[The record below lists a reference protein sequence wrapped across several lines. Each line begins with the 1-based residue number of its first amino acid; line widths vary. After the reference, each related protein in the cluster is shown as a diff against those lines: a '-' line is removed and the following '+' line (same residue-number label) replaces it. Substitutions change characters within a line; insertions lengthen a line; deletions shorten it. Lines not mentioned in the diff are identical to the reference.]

1 MSIDSTNSQAPLQ
14 RFEARDLPIK
24 TVTVFTDRAEVKRT
38 LKVTLQEGLNNI
50 AIDNVAST
58 IENDSIR
65 VDGHGNATIHEVQ
78 FKTEQVTQPEV
89 DSPQVKELLK
99 ELEELKSKS
108 AQIEDL
114 KEIYKKRLESLD
126 NVINNLGKTVL
137 AGEKNIESTKF
148 DETTEN
154 SFDKIYEFHEKRS
167 VALHSKMRSLEK
179 ELNDQNE
186 KVKSVEQKISNIRD
200 QDSYKRLISIMLE
213 TNVKDSMVELEITY
227 QVYQSYWRPSYDVRI
242 QTEGDTPRLKLVYLG
257 NVSQMSG
264 EDWTDV
270 DLLLSTG
277 SPRLGGKLPELRTLR
292 AQFPQPKNQEVVQ
305 IQRMAACT
313 ATRRAKK
320 SFMMNEMQDEYFPES
335 LHVAETE
342 VNKSTLASTFTIPLK
357 KTIPSDN
364 SEHKVTI
371 AVLEF
376 VPVLH
381 FDCVPSKNT
390 NVFMTA
396 TVINASTYPLLPG
409 MASVYV
415 DNSFSSKVGLRAVA
429 AGEKF
434 DCPLGVDTCVK
445 VQYKPAHKYQQQTG
459 MLSKSAVTIHEQKI
473 SVKNTKSEPVLL
485 TVHEHIPKSTDEKI
499 KVKINSPE
507 IKNLI
512 PNNGQE
518 KTGSI
523 NVKDIGMPKL
533 PEMGVILNDSNN
545 LEWTVLVGSKEEKE
559 LCVKWAAEYPTSET
573 VEYKED

>member
-1 MSIDSTNSQAPLQ
+1 MNTDSTNSQALLQ
-14 RFEARDLPIK
+14 RFEARNLPIK

-38 LKVTLQEGLNNI
+38 LKVTLQEGLNNV

-99 ELEELKSKS
+99 ELEELKSKC

-167 VALHSKMRSLEK
+167 VNLHSKMRSLEK

-186 KVKSVEQKISNIRD
+186 KVKSVEQKISNLRD
-200 QDSYKRLISIMLE
+200 HDSYKRLISIMLE
-213 TNVKDSMVELEITY
+213 TNVKDSVVELEITY
-227 QVYQSYWRPSYDVRI
+227 QVYQSYWRPSYDVRV
-242 QTEGDTPRLKLVYLG
+242 QTVGDTPQLKLVYLG

-264 EDWTDV
+264 EDWSDV

-305 IQRMAACT
+305 YAHRMVSCAPTQRAN
-313 ATRRAKK
+313 K
-320 SFMMNEMQDEYFPES
+320 SLMMNEMM
-335 LHVAETE
+335 LVAETE
-342 VNKSTLASTFTIPLK
+342 VNKSTLASTFAIPLK

-415 DNSFSSKVGLRAVA
+415 DNSFSSKVGLPAVA

-434 DCPLGVDTCVK
+434 DCSLGVDTCVK

-459 MLSKSAVTIHEQKI
+459 MLSKSAVSIHEQKI

-518 KTGSI
+518 KSGSA
-523 NVKDIGMPKL
+523 
-533 PEMGVILNDSNN
+533 ILNDSNN

-559 LCVKWAAEYPTSET
+559 LCVKWATEYPTTET